1 MRRPFLFLLMPP
13 SSPPRRRVGVRE
25 WWVFSVA
32 YHPETISK
40 GSASIPIQSPILA
53 LQLATS
59 DIAAVS
65 NSALRLIALARVLQS
80 TTAIHLEAV
89 DSFITKVG
97 DRESVQGSGSSS
109 PAGGTDDGAYEGNEG
124 DQYE

>member
-40 GSASIPIQSPILA
+40 GNASTPIQSASLA
-53 LQLATS
+53 LQQATL
-59 DIAAVS
+59 DTTEVS
-65 NSALRLIALARVLQS
+65 NSALRLIALVRVLQS

-89 DSFITKVG
+89 DSFITKAG
-97 DRESVQGSGSSS
+97 DRESDQGSGGSS
-109 PAGGTDDGAYEGNEG
+109 PAGGT
-124 DQYE
+124 

>member
-1 MRRPFLFLLMPP
+1 
-13 SSPPRRRVGVRE
+13 VGVPA

-32 YHPETISK
+32 FLPETISK
-40 GSASIPIQSPILA
+40 GNASTPIQSASLA
-53 LQLATS
+53 LQQATLGT
-59 DIAAVS
+59 AEVS

-80 TTAIHLEAV
+80 TTTMHLEAV

-97 DRESVQGSGSSS
+97 DRESDQGSGGSS

-124 DQYE
+124 DQFE